1 MPAQGSAFRDD
12 VFEGRV
18 ALVTGGATG
27 LGKEI
32 ARALGQHGARL
43 CIASR
48 KQENLDKVVA
58 KLKARRWGSPRRR
71 H

>member
-1 MPAQGSAFRDD
+1 MSVQTSAFRDD
-12 VFEGRV
+12 ILTGRV

-32 ARALGQHGARL
+32 ARAFGQHGARL

-48 KQENLDKVVA
+48 KQENLEA
-58 KLKARRWGSPRRR
+58 AC